1 MGQEEDFYTMVRT
14 HNKVELLHE
23 ENAEYRG
30 ERRGFWPS
38 QWKRKK
44 YKKKTFISTLLT
56 QQGKNLLVMSSVD
69 IITIS
74 TYRVIFDNLH

>member
-1 MGQEEDFYTMVRT
+1 MVRT

-38 QWKRKK
+38 QWKQKK
-44 YKKKTFISTLLT
+44 YKKNIYFNIIDSARKEFVGHVECRHNYNKYI
-56 QQGKNLLVMSSVD
+56 QGD
-69 IITIS
+69 
-74 TYRVIFDNLH
+74 F

>member
-1 MGQEEDFYTMVRT
+1 MSVGPGWFEAHFSCVTQIIQDFRATVYKAVASMGQEEDFYTMVRT

-44 YKKKTFISTLLT
+44 I
-56 QQGKNLLVMSSVD
+56 
-69 IITIS
+69 
-74 TYRVIFDNLH
+74 